1 MKNTKYTTEVWD
13 IQFYKVDEDGN
24 ELLNEDGSV
33 KLFTQSR
40 DIDLSWVSDSVCD
53 DAIESQKNNL
63 SDAQINL
70 LASAWNRIQQG

>member
-24 ELLNEDGSV
+24 ELHNEDGSV

-40 DIDLSWVSDSVCD
+40 DIDLSWVSDSVCED
-53 DAIESQKNNL
+53 DVEEIKL
-63 SDAQINL
+63 
-70 LASAWNRIQQG
+70 